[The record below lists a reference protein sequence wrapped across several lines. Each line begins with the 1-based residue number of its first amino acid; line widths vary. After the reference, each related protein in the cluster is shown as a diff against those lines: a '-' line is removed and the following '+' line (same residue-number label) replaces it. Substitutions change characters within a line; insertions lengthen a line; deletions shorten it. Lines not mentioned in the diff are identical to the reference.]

1 MIVTYTIMFVLMIV
15 AVGWLMFRARE
26 LKRKSD
32 RH

>member
-26 LKRKSD
+26 LKRRSD
-32 RH
+32 RR